1 MHLTSRRAPR
11 LHLAS
16 TLFRTLGIFYVTFCV
31 TAGVS
36 YPVLA
41 ADNDATRPAA
51 EDSLGGSTRPPIYD
65 WNVSRQEKP
74 LLSLPAQLSDAEG
87 LSLAFPMGTQKF
99 PLLQLLKSGN
109 KTNEYVVQLLN
120 STTGRSVEV
129 SLKVFDTTESSV
141 HTGSGN
147 LDLTDNRGVMT
158 LRTGMGTEYTFVKF
172 TDGVKRCVRVKA
184 ADGVLLNLLYG
195 SDNLIHGVVDSTG
208 RSIRFGYDNR
218 RITSVTQT
226 WTVNSVGFS
235 KTWTVGREREQ
246 VKLAHAAA
254 PLPAVAKFLK
264 PIPNNAITPQ
274 YTSSMANSDRKLA
287 AIFGSASAVA
297 AANSYEPPALAS
309 QYPLYRGDLIASDGR
324 LVRGH
329 LSYAMHLYGN
339 AEGTGDS
346 ALYVPAGFTSHSLQ
360 PGPTDAA
367 VTFYYPRLGNMTDV
381 TLAVFHVANFEIVPE
396 GGRVRIG
403 NIGGP
408 GGSYSQYKHSHIEFY
423 RGNTGLPATTTAR
436 EQLRIDPAKVF

>member
-1 MHLTSRRAPR
+1 
-11 LHLAS
+11 
-16 TLFRTLGIFYVTFCV
+16 
-31 TAGVS
+31 
-36 YPVLA
+36 
-41 ADNDATRPAA
+41 
-51 EDSLGGSTRPPIYD
+51 
-65 WNVSRQEKP
+65 
-74 LLSLPAQLSDAEG
+74 LPAQISDAAQ
-87 LSLAFPMGTQKF
+87 LSLAFPMGAQRF
-99 PLLQLLKSGN
+99 PLFQLLKASD

-120 STTGRSVEV
+120 NATDRLEKV
-129 SLKVFDTTESSV
+129 SLKVSDSTERSASA
-141 HTGSGN
+141 GSAN
-147 LDLTDNRGVMT
+147 LDLTNNRGVMT
-158 LRTGMGTEYTFVKF
+158 LRNAMGTEYTFVKF
-172 TDGVKRCVRVKA
+172 TDGVNRCVRVKA

-195 SDNLIHGVVDSTG
+195 SDNLIHGVVDSSG
-208 RSIRFGYDNR
+208 RSIRFGYENH

-235 KTWTVGREREQ
+235 KTWTVGRTHEQ
-246 VKLAHAAA
+246 AKLAHAAA

-287 AIFGSASAVA
+287 AIFGSERAVA

-346 ALYVPAGFTSHSLQ
+346 ALYVPAGFTSHSSQ

-381 TLAVFHVANFEIVPE
+381 TLAVFHVANFEITPE

-408 GGSYSQYKHSHIEFY
+408 GGSYSGYKHSHIEFY
-423 RGNTGLPATTTAR
+423 RGNTGLPATATR
-436 EQLRIDPAKVF
+436 ERLRIDPAKVF